1 MRKARHDPPPD
12 PPRHAITRWLRCL
25 RSVQLHDTALPA
37 RRCAS
42 AGFDNRPG
50 TVLLSRQSQ
59 YEPMANVTQPPEHL
73 TLTRRERKLVEASA
87 LIQAERPDRIDF
99 LHTVQCQCGI
109 PYRNPGDEVRE
120 WDRKQGNASLRIE
133 AGSAI
138 DPKTGEF
145 VKLGLPYGEKPRLV
159 LIHLASEAV
168 RTGQPVVDVEGS
180 MTAFGRSLGLETNGQ
195 QLKSLKDQLARLAS
209 ATVRMGVVE
218 EGRAVQVNTQF
229 VSAFDLWFPKQSD
242 QRILWPSTVR
252 LSDEYFQSLGKHA
265 VPLDHRAV
273 GILASSSMALDVY
286 VWLAQRLHRVPP
298 GRPQLITWLALHEQF
313 GQGFARLR
321 DFRRRFLQ
329 TLHHVQAAYPNA
341 RLSATEVGLTLEHS
355 PPPVPPRY
363 TSVLPKASS
372 LASAPSHGKLVAPS
386 VAAQPT

>member
-1 MRKARHDPPPD
+1 MTDSIK
-12 PPRHAITRWLRCL
+12 PRRQL
-25 RSVQLHDTALPA
+25 RSLQK
-37 RRCAS
+37 
-42 AGFDNRPG
+42 
-50 TVLLSRQSQ
+50 LLDVSTDIRT
-59 YEPMANVTQPPEHL
+59 NPPE
-73 TLTRRERKLVEASA
+73 
-87 LIQAERPDRIDF
+87 RIDF
-99 LHTVQCQCGI
+99 LHTIQCQIGI
-109 PYRNPGDEVRE
+109 PYKNPGDQVRE
-120 WDRKQGNASLRIE
+120 WDRKQGTASLRIE

-229 VSAFDLWFPKQSD
+229 VSAFDLWFPKKED

-252 LSDEYFQSLGKHA
+252 LSEEYFRSLGRHA

-341 RLSATEVGLTLEHS
+341 RLTASDVGLTLEHS

-363 TSVLPKASS
+363 TSILPKASS
-372 LASAPSHGKLVAPS
+372 HAAHQNHGKLVAPP
-386 VAAQPT
+386 VAAQPTGAAVKDKEAKGSDAADKPLNSGSSETVS